1 MSARRGPR
9 ERHEPRPSRR
19 PADLAHRRAPR
30 GATARVVTSEGDGAL
45 PLPRPKEA
53 SPPKRTWIKHE
64 VIAGD
69 LVSTVARRYGVTKKE
84 IIRWNKL
91 NAERPIIVT
100 GRKLRVYARV
110 VPLPRERHVHV
121 VQPGDSW
128 YGIARST
135 T

>member
-9 ERHEPRPSRR
+9 GVPS
-19 PADLAHRRAPR
+19 LAHRAVRRRIVHVAVLLGAQLLVASPARAT
-30 GATARVVTSEGDGAL
+30 GVAVNAAAAED
-45 PLPRPKEA
+45 A

-84 IIRWNKL
+84 IIRWNSQPR
-91 NAERPIIVT
+91 AADHRH
-100 GRKLRVYARV
+100 GRKLRVTQ
-110 VPLPRERHVHV
+110 VPLPQRHVHV
-121 VQPGDSW
+121 VQPGDSCTH
-128 YGIARST
+128 RRRT